1 MSYNPTEI
9 TNEAAAN
16 PCYGT
21 GQYGEWRDGS
31 YVTTNKQA
39 NSDASRS

>member
-1 MSYNPTEI
+1 MSCNPTEI

-31 YVTTNKQA
+31 CITTNKQT
-39 NSDASRS
+39 SKQ